1 MSAAA
6 KVKHYLAQH
15 DVSAQAL
22 PHPPC
27 DQLSLAIDHVCAV
40 PELVVKSIV
49 LIDRRGPVQVVL
61 PYLAQID
68 VELINLTFNRQF
80 QVLDD
85 RMALRL
91 FKDCVAGVLPPFGMA
106 YGLPVIIDADMLSSS
121 DHFFVPAGCGQAM
134 LKIAGPCFRTL
145 MKGAIQGRIARWPE
159 QSTRVL
165 GSGLNTCNGS
175 VSLDSVSRKLEAL
188 YSLPPMPETATQI
201 LQLTSDP
208 DSDVAQ
214 LAQLIERDPSLSAQL
229 MRYARS
235 PLFGYRGELKTVK
248 DAVGRVLGFD
258 RVAKLALSIAASK
271 AFTISRFGPLGLE
284 KFWQHALYNGV
295 LSQALA
301 LMAAPA
307 LKLDDKEAYLAGLLH
322 NFGML
327 LIGHLFPPEFKMLNK
342 LRENEPEASM
352 AEIEQQVFGMGC
364 AQELISLGHGS
375 IGAILLKLWKLP
387 DTAIK
392 VAAMHQNHHYTG
404 TDEHYVWLI
413 QLANHF
419 LAGQGI
425 GDEPSTLDPLPLL
438 DKLGISYESALHLAE
453 ATLDQC
459 RGLESMVCS
468 MAS

>member
-1 MSAAA
+1 MTVAS
-6 KVKHYLAQH
+6 KVQQYLAQH
-15 DVSAQAL
+15 DVRAQAIEH
-22 PHPPC
+22 PHC
-27 DQLSLAIDHVCAV
+27 DQLSLAIDHVQAV
-40 PELVVKSIV
+40 PELTVKSCV

-61 PYLAQID
+61 PYLAQLD

-80 QVLDD
+80 QLLDD

-106 YGLPVIIDADMLSSS
+106 YGLPVIIDADLLSC
-121 DHFFVPAGCGQAM
+121 DHFYVPAGCGQAM
-134 LKIAGPCFRTL
+134 LKIAGPSFRAL
-145 MKGAIQGRIARWPE
+145 MKGAIQGRIARWPV
-159 QSTRVL
+159 QSSRVL
-165 GSGLNTCNGS
+165 GNGLNACNGS
-175 VSLDSVSRKLEAL
+175 VSLESVSRKLEAL
-188 YSLPPMPETATQI
+188 YSLPPMPETAVRI
-201 LQLTSDP
+201 LHLTSDP
-208 DSDVAQ
+208 ESDVAQ
-214 LAQLIERDPSLSAQL
+214 LAQLIERDPSLTAQL

-235 PLFGYRGELKTVK
+235 PLFGYRGELKTIK

-307 LKLDDKEAYLAGLLH
+307 LKLDDKEAYLSGLLH

-364 AQELISLGHGS
+364 AQEFIALGHGS

-387 DTAIK
+387 ETSVR

-404 TDEHYVWLI
+404 ADEHYVWLI

-419 LAGQGI
+419 LAEQGI
-425 GDEPSTLDPLPLL
+425 GDEPSTLDPMPLL
-438 DKLGISYESALHLAE
+438 EKLGISYESALQLAE
-453 ATLDQC
+453 ATMDQC